1 MHGVDGP
8 RCSMRRRRIMEDRRF
23 EQILTGIVVV
33 VAMIFIVTM
42 LALGIAVMP

>member
-1 MHGVDGP
+1 
-8 RCSMRRRRIMEDRRF
+8 MEDRRF